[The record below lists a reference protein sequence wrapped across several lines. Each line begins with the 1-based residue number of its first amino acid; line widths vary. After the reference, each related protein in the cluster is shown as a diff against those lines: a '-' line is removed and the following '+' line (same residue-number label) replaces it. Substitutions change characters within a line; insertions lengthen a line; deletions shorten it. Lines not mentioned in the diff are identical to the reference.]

1 MLPLLLLTGW
11 LTTGCR
17 AASVI
22 AAVPPPAR
30 FAALGL
36 PAGLDKARLQGLLQN
51 FVTSGYGRSF
61 RRLGDERDFDHGH
74 LLMDARTG
82 APAAILYHT
91 QELADAATTAGE
103 GYLDPGGRNW
113 VQWLDGRGIENARR
127 YERARYPRSGSW
139 DWFVAY
145 QLPKLRLHHTIT
157 DRMLDPALLGAELTP
172 ALQWTFTRVECG
184 SSRPDDASN
193 VIGIVLPDRTVVCL
207 ALGSS

>member
-17 AASVI
+17 AAPMI

-36 PAGLDKARLQGLLQN
+36 PAGLSKARLQGLLQA
-51 FVTSGYGRSF
+51 FVASAYGRSF

-74 LLMDARTG
+74 LLLDARTR

-91 QELADAATTAGE
+91 QELADAATTPDD
-103 GYLDPGGRNW
+103 GYLDPDGRNW
-113 VQWLDGRGIENARR
+113 IQWLDARGIENAHR

-145 QLPKLRLHHTIT
+145 QLPKLRRHHTIT
-157 DRMLDPALLGAELTP
+157 DQMLDPVLLGTELTP

-193 VIGIVLPDRTVVCL
+193 VIGIVLPDRTAVCL